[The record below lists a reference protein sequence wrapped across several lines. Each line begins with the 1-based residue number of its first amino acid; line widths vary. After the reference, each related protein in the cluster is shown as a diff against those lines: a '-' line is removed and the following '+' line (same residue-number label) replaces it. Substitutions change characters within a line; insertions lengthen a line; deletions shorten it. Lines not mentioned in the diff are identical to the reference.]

1 MGFGKNKN
9 ILRRYFGSNRVMD
22 TLVVTIL
29 ISCGPRYN
37 YFFFKSLVNGPKN
50 PLVPLTRFFVFF
62 LGRNSTNKD
71 GLLLEEVAFFSFFVT
86 SVITNTSENQVKL
99 ELDPTTFGQR

>member
-1 MGFGKNKN
+1 
-9 ILRRYFGSNRVMD
+9 MD
-22 TLVVTIL
+22 TLVVTIR

-50 PLVPLTRFFVFF
+50 PLVPLTTRFFVFF
-62 LGRNSTNKD
+62 WDATQQIKTAYFWKRLP
-71 GLLLEEVAFFSFFVT
+71 FFSFFVT